1 MGSLLVTGQRV
12 GPYEIIARIGQ
23 GGMATVYKA
32 YHPQL
37 DRFVA
42 IKMMQPTFVIE
53 SNFRTRFEREARIV
67 GGLEHPHI
75 LPVYDFAEYEGQ
87 PYLVMKL
94 IEGSSLKTVLSQGP
108 LEPDDLMMV
117 LPPIASALDYAHH
130 QGVLHRDIKPSNI
143 LIDQRATPYLTDFG
157 LARASHQI
165 NDNNMISQDMF
176 IGTPYYVS
184 PEQGMGER
192 DLTAQSD
199 LYSLGVVLY
208 ELLTGRVPFDSGS
221 TFAVI
226 HDHIYRPLPMPSSIN
241 PVLTPAIEL
250 VLMKA
255 LAKHP
260 SERYDSATEMVNAL
274 RDAFQESGIRSL
286 KSSQAAKAAKIPTAT
301 SVAIRQMKSNTAV
314 LPRNSRL
321 RRRWR
326 WAGGTAVLMAAAL
339 FGLLVISGTLTSS
352 TPTLE
357 TGLTLYDVQTLQ
369 VDQGRAALAQNPD
382 DPLAYLALGRAYLE
396 QGSEDAAQTTLTIGL
411 EHTDAPVR
419 YLMTAATLAR
429 RHNRPNSAF
438 TLYSQAII
446 SAEGTE
452 YEAEVREEAGEYLY
466 NAASNRG
473 MLDSLRI
480 RRLNSTPAYQASPV
494 VSALLARA
502 LLTDGR
508 LQIAE
513 IALTRALTANE
524 NLPEAHLIGGELEH
538 ARGLSDR
545 AKLEWELV
553 LNAEDAP
560 RWVRERAQNLM
571 QRS

>member
-1 MGSLLVTGQRV
+1 
-12 GPYEIIARIGQ
+12 
-23 GGMATVYKA
+23 
-32 YHPQL
+32 
-37 DRFVA
+37 
-42 IKMMQPTFVIE
+42 
-53 SNFRTRFEREARIV
+53 
-67 GGLEHPHI
+67 
-75 LPVYDFAEYEGQ
+75 
-87 PYLVMKL
+87 
-94 IEGSSLKTVLSQGP
+94 
-108 LEPDDLMMV
+108 
-117 LPPIASALDYAHH
+117 
-130 QGVLHRDIKPSNI
+130 
-143 LIDQRATPYLTDFG
+143 
-157 LARASHQI
+157 
-165 NDNNMISQDMF
+165 
-176 IGTPYYVS
+176 
-184 PEQGMGER
+184 
-192 DLTAQSD
+192 
-199 LYSLGVVLY
+199 
-208 ELLTGRVPFDSGS
+208 
-221 TFAVI
+221 
-226 HDHIYRPLPMPSSIN
+226 MPSSIN
-241 PVLTPAIEL
+241 PALTPAIEL

-396 QGSEDAAQTTLTIGL
+396 QGSEEAAQTTLTIGL

>member
-241 PVLTPAIEL
+241 PALTPAIEL

>member
-241 PVLTPAIEL
+241 PALTPAIEL

-396 QGSEDAAQTTLTIGL
+396 QGSEEAAQTTLTIGL

>member
-396 QGSEDAAQTTLTIGL
+396 QGSEEAAQTTLTIGL

>member
-396 QGSEDAAQTTLTIGL
+396 QGSEEAAQTTLTIGL
-411 EHTDAPVR
+411 EHTDTPVR

>member
-1 MGSLLVTGQRV
+1 MGSLLVAGQTV

-42 IKMMQPTFVIE
+42 IKMMQQTFVIE
-53 SNFRTRFEREARIV
+53 TNFRTRFEREAKIV
-67 GGLEHPHI
+67 GSLEHPHI

-94 IEGSSLKTVLSQGP
+94 IEGSSLRSVLTDGP
-108 LEPDDLMMV
+108 LEIDDIMMV

-143 LIDQRATPYLTDFG
+143 LLDQRATPYLTDFG
-157 LARASHQI
+157 LARAVQI
-165 NDNNMISQDMF
+165 TGDNNLISQDMF

-192 DLTAQSD
+192 DLTVQSD

-241 PVLTPAIEL
+241 PALTPPIEL
-250 VLMKA
+250 VLLKA

-274 RDAFQESGIRSL
+274 RDAVQESGIRSI
-286 KSSQAAKAAKIPTAT
+286 KSSQIAKVSKIPTAT
-301 SVAIRQMKSNTAV
+301 SIAVRQMKSNTAV

-326 WAGGTAVLMAAAL
+326 LAGGTAVLVAAAML
-339 FGLLVISGTLTSS
+339 GLLVISGVLTSS
-352 TPTLE
+352 TPHAE
-357 TGLTLYDVQTLQ
+357 PGLTLYNVPIVQ
-369 VDQGRAALAQNPD
+369 VDQGRAELAQNPD
-382 DPLAYLALGRAYLE
+382 DALVYLSLGRAYLE
-396 QGSEDAAQTTLTIGL
+396 QGSEEAAQNAFTIGL
-411 EHTDAPVR
+411 EYSDAPLR
-419 YLMTAATLAR
+419 YLITAATLAR
-429 RHNRPNSAF
+429 GLNRPDTAF
-438 TLYSQAII
+438 VLYSQALIG
-446 SAEGTE
+446 AEGSDF
-452 YEAEVREEAGEYLY
+452 EAEIREEAGEYLY

-480 RRLNSTPAYQASPV
+480 RRLNSTPTFQVSPI
-494 VSALLARA
+494 VSALIARA
-502 LLTDGR
+502 LLTDNR

-513 IALTRALTANE
+513 IALTRAQSQE
-524 NLPEAHLIGGELEH
+524 SDLPEAHLIRGELEE
-538 ARGLSDR
+538 AKGLSAR
-545 AKLEWELV
+545 ARLEWELA

-560 RWVRERAQNLM
+560 RWVHERAQHLM
-571 QRS
+571 DDN

>member
-241 PVLTPAIEL
+241 PALTPAIEL

-301 SVAIRQMKSNTAV
+301 SVAFRQMKSNTAV

-545 AKLEWELV
+545 ARLEWELV

>member
-221 TFAVI
+221 
-226 HDHIYRPLPMPSSIN
+226 YLS
-241 PVLTPAIEL
+241 PA
-250 VLMKA
+250 A
-255 LAKHP
+255 
-260 SERYDSATEMVNAL
+260 
-274 RDAFQESGIRSL
+274 
-286 KSSQAAKAAKIPTAT
+286 
-301 SVAIRQMKSNTAV
+301 
-314 LPRNSRL
+314 
-321 RRRWR
+321 
-326 WAGGTAVLMAAAL
+326 
-339 FGLLVISGTLTSS
+339 
-352 TPTLE
+352 
-357 TGLTLYDVQTLQ
+357 
-369 VDQGRAALAQNPD
+369 
-382 DPLAYLALGRAYLE
+382 
-396 QGSEDAAQTTLTIGL
+396 
-411 EHTDAPVR
+411 
-419 YLMTAATLAR
+419 
-429 RHNRPNSAF
+429 
-438 TLYSQAII
+438 
-446 SAEGTE
+446 
-452 YEAEVREEAGEYLY
+452 
-466 NAASNRG
+466 
-473 MLDSLRI
+473 
-480 RRLNSTPAYQASPV
+480 
-494 VSALLARA
+494 
-502 LLTDGR
+502 
-508 LQIAE
+508 
-513 IALTRALTANE
+513 
-524 NLPEAHLIGGELEH
+524 
-538 ARGLSDR
+538 
-545 AKLEWELV
+545 
-553 LNAEDAP
+553 NAEFDQPGAHTGD
-560 RWVRERAQNLM
+560 
-571 QRS
+571 